1 VISDRRPDSLPDTPL
16 RRLTSGLT
24 RLPDLQGALE
34 ALILFLVVV
43 AAGVWA
49 VSAGVLQRHPMSSP
63 RDIIV
68 LSVSAFIVP
77 ALGEEVVFR
86 GWLGKGAPLAMIGSL
101 FAYVAWHPLQTVA
114 GLPFG
119 RPEFLDAR
127 YLGLI
132 AVLGLACTISRIR
145 SGSIWP
151 AVIIHWGIVV
161 VWKAAYAG

>member
-1 VISDRRPDSLPDTPL
+1 VISDRRPDSPPDSPL
-16 RRLTSGLT
+16 RRLMSGLT

-49 VSAGVLQRHPMSSP
+49 VNTGVLHPHRLVARQDMFA
-63 RDIIV
+63 
-68 LSVSAFIVP
+68 LSLSAFVVP
-77 ALGEEVVFR
+77 TLGEEVVFR
-86 GWLGKGAPLAMIGSL
+86 SWLGKGAPVSAMLSFI
-101 FAYVAWHPLQTVA
+101 AYVAWHPFQTLTH
-114 GLPFG
+114 LPFG
-119 RPEFLDAR
+119 RPEFLDPR